1 MIFWICLIVF
11 IVAIVVGIIAYD
23 NDMYD
28 LDILAGICLGLA
40 VVLLITLI
48 IMTFIICA
56 NRIDEK
62 GQLEAEQVQREM
74 LVYQY
79 ENDFY
84 ENDNDIGKYE
94 LLKSITEWN
103 VNIAS
108 NKVSQHNIW
117 ISIFVPHIYDELELI
132 DISIGEK

>member
-11 IVAIVVGIIAYD
+11 IVATVVGIIADD
-23 NDMYD
+23 NDT
-28 LDILAGICLGLA
+28 LSGICSGVA
-40 VVLLITLI
+40 IVLLITLI
-48 IMTFIICA
+48 IMVCIICCS
-56 NRIDEK
+56 RINEK
-62 GQLEAEQVQREM
+62 GQFEAQQVKREM

-79 ENDFY
+79 DNDFY

-103 VNIAS
+103 VNVAN
-108 NKVSQHNIW
+108 NKVRQHNVW

>member
-108 NKVSQHNIW
+108 NKVRQHNIW